1 MNTEQ
6 RQLIKKTRK
15 RLDQMKH
22 VKQYVKKSDN
32 LKRKKTRS
40 PENDKSKKKKN
51 FTKPLTL
58 KNESHGVS
66 LSNIIVRN
74 DNNYLDKKGCEMNVG
89 LLELRNKT
97 NIFLKGNP
105 KKI

>member
-1 MNTEQ
+1 
-6 RQLIKKTRK
+6 
-15 RLDQMKH
+15 MKH

-40 PENDKSKKKKN
+40 PENDKSKKKKKL
-51 FTKPLTL
+51 TKPLTL

-89 LLELRNKT
+89 LLELRNKK

>member
-1 MNTEQ
+1 
-6 RQLIKKTRK
+6 
-15 RLDQMKH
+15 MKH

-89 LLELRNKT
+89 LLELRNKK

>member
-1 MNTEQ
+1 
-6 RQLIKKTRK
+6 
-15 RLDQMKH
+15 MKH

-51 FTKPLTL
+51 LTKPLTL

-89 LLELRNKT
+89 LLELRNKK

>member
-1 MNTEQ
+1 
-6 RQLIKKTRK
+6 
-15 RLDQMKH
+15 MKH

-40 PENDKSKKKKN
+40 PENDKSKKKKDL
-51 FTKPLTL
+51 TKPLTL

-89 LLELRNKT
+89 LLELRNKK